1 MLTALPLY
9 SHQAD
14 ALDALTGKERE
25 LISLPPGGGK
35 GVMIAHAALR
45 AVTADPT
52 KRVLVGVHTEELV
65 YQLHRTITQVAPS
78 LNAGIIKAQQHDDT
92 DAQVI
97 VFSVQTM
104 RHKTRRDPVTN
115 VGTLIW
121 DEAHHATSKSYRTIT
136 DHFKG
141 AQLIGFTATPERGD
155 RQSLG
160 VVWDRVVYSR
170 DVSWMVRHRWLIPPR
185 GKAIEVP
192 DLDLRMVKRSGGDY
206 QDGALGK
213 ALADSLAPGVV
224 AKAWL
229 EHAWSLDGMC
239 AECLDAIATL
249 ASDTGTH
256 WTACRPAYCPDAT
269 CATNVPTY
277 RKTIAFFPTV
287 AACYVFA
294 EAFRDNGIDAR
305 VVHGGLPAAERKA
318 ILRDHRAGLFPMLVN
333 CMILT
338 EGYDD
343 PTIECVLMGRPTRSR
358 PLHMQIVGRGLRVDP
373 VRLYD
378 EQDCLLMYVVGNA
391 PIPELRTMADL
402 SDRAIEM
409 REGKT
414 LVELE
419 DEFDAGPGVA
429 SDAPVYYRGEVVARD
444 FDPLA
449 RRSSKVW
456 LKTTGGSYFVPAGR
470 SAYVFICEHPEPGQ
484 WSVCWAG
491 AYVSN
496 RMVVD
501 ADGVPRLDP
510 TGRAVG
516 MTTHRA
522 LPLDQAMVWAE
533 DLAADLG
540 ADLDTMNKKAS
551 WRRNRPSDK
560 TVALARSLG
569 IEPRPNENAGKL
581 SDRIG
586 QTLGSQRIDPLVKR
600 MRNG

>member
-1 MLTALPLY
+1 MLTALPLRQY
-9 SHQAD
+9 QTD

-25 LISLPPGGGK
+25 LISLPMGGGK

-45 AVTADPT
+45 AMAADPT
-52 KRVLVGVHTEELV
+52 GRVLVGVHTEELV
-65 YQLHRTITQVAPS
+65 HQLHKTIRDVAPG
-78 LNAGIIKAQQHDDT
+78 LNAGIIKAQEHDDV

-104 RHKTRRDPVTN
+104 RNKARRERVTD

-121 DEAHHATSKSYRTIT
+121 DEAHHTTSKSYRTIT
-136 DHFKG
+136 DHFAG

-160 VVWDRVVYSR
+160 VAWDRVAYSR

-192 DLDLRMVKRSGGDY
+192 GLDLRTVKRSSGDY
-206 QDGALGK
+206 RDGALGD

-229 EHAWSLDGMC
+229 EHA
-239 AECLDAIATL
+239 
-249 ASDTGTH
+249 SD
-256 WTACRPAYCPDAT
+256 
-269 CATNVPTY
+269 

-287 AACYVFA
+287 TSCYVFA
-294 EAFRDNGIDAR
+294 ETFIEHGIDAR
-305 VVHGGLPAAERKA
+305 VVHGGLPDGERRQ
-318 ILRDHRAGLFPMLVN
+318 ILRDHRAGAFPMLIN

-343 PTIECVLMGRPTRSR
+343 PTIGCVLMGRPTRSR

-373 VRLYD
+373 ARPYD
-378 EQDCLLMYVVGNA
+378 EQDCLLMYVVGNT

-409 REGKT
+409 REGRT

-429 SDAPVYYRGEVVARD
+429 PDAPVYYAGEVVARD

-449 RRSSKVW
+449 RKSHRVW
-456 LKTTGGSYFVPAGR
+456 LKTKGGNFFVPAGR
-470 SAYVFICEHPEPGQ
+470 SAYVFICEYPEPGQ

-491 AYVSN
+491 VRPSVKMAVGE
-496 RMVVD
+496 
-501 ADGVPRLDP
+501 DGIPRP
-510 TGRAVG
+510 APGGRAVG
-516 MTTHRA
+516 MTAHRA

-540 ADLDTMNKKAS
+540 ADLNTMDKKAS

-560 TVALARSLG
+560 TVGLAQALG
-569 IEPRPNENAGKL
+569 IEPHQNENAGKL

-586 QTLGSQRIDPLVKR
+586 IVLGSQRIDPLVNR
-600 MRNG
+600 MRTA

>member
-9 SHQAD
+9 PHQAD

-25 LISLPPGGGK
+25 LISLPMGGGK

-52 KRVLVGVHTEELV
+52 KRVLVGVHREELV

-78 LNAGIIKAQQHDDT
+78 LNAGIIKAQERDDV

-104 RHKTRRDPVTN
+104 RNKARRERVTD

-121 DEAHHATSKSYRTIT
+121 DEAHHTTSSSYRTVSR
-136 DHFKG
+136 HFG
-141 AQLIGFTATPERGD
+141 GLPEDGTGGHAEYLWPDCSGSVRCSRTHIRMIGFTATPERGD

-160 VVWDRVVYSR
+160 GVWDRVAYSR
-170 DVSWMVRHRWLIPPR
+170 DTSWMVRRRWLIPPR

-192 DLDLRMVKRSGGDY
+192 DLDLRTVKRSGGDY
-206 QDGALGK
+206 RDGALGD
-213 ALADSLAPGVV
+213 ALADSLAPSVV

-229 EHAWSLDGMC
+229 EHA
-239 AECLDAIATL
+239 
-249 ASDTGTH
+249 SD
-256 WTACRPAYCPDAT
+256 
-269 CATNVPTY
+269 

-287 AACYVFA
+287 ASCYTFA
-294 EAFRDNGIDAR
+294 ETFIEHGIDAR
-305 VVHGGLPAAERKA
+305 VVRDGLPDEERRQ
-318 ILRDHRAGLFPMLVN
+318 ILRDHRAGAFPMLIN

-343 PTIECVLMGRPTRSR
+343 PTIGCVLMGRPTRSR

-373 VRLYD
+373 ARPYD
-378 EQDCLLMYVVGNA
+378 DQDCLLLYVVGNT

-409 REGKT
+409 REGRT

-419 DEFDAGPGVA
+419 DEFDAGLGVEP
-429 SDAPVYYRGEVVARD
+429 DAPVYYAGEVVARD

-449 RRSSKVW
+449 RKSSKVW
-456 LKTTGGSYFVPAGR
+456 IRTKRGSFFVPAGR
-470 SAYVFICEHPEPGQ
+470 NAYVFICEYPEPGQ

-491 AYVSN
+491 VRPSVKMAVGE
-496 RMVVD
+496 
-501 ADGVPRLDP
+501 DGIPRP
-510 TGRAVG
+510 APNGRAVG
-516 MTTHRA
+516 MTAHRA

-533 DLAADLG
+533 DLAVDMG

-551 WRRNRPSDK
+551 WRRNRPSEK
-560 TVALARSLG
+560 TVNLARTLG
-569 IEPRPNENAGKL
+569 IEPHQNENAGKL

-586 QTLGSQRIDPLVKR
+586 QTLGSQRIDPLVER
-600 MRNG
+600 MRRVAPA